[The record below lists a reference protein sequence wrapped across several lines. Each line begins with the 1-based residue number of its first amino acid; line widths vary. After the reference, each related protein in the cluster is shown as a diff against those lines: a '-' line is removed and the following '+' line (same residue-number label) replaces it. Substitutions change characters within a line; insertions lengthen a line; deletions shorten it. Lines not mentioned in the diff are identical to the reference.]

1 MLQSSDDEPREEKD
15 HFVAQLYKFMD
26 DRGTPINNCPMIG
39 NEDIDLYRLFRAVY
53 KLGGYNRVT
62 NQNQWKLITRR
73 LSFSMHNSSSTHN
86 LVKQAYKKFLHSFE
100 DFYRKLGCT
109 MVNHP
114 RGSIRKQRP
123 GRSLIRDKDRNTPVP
138 TQEKPVVKAEKEEE
152 EKEKK
157 SAVVVEEEI
166 IKKEKRDVKKEPVP
180 KEEELPVS
188 FEYSLK
194 FAGCFSL

>member
-1 MLQSSDDEPREEKD
+1 
-15 HFVAQLYKFMD
+15 MD

-73 LSFSMHNSSSTHN
+73 LSFSMQNNASTHN
-86 LVKQAYKKFLHSFE
+86 LVKQSYKKFLHSFE

-114 RGSIRKQRP
+114 RGGMRKPRP

-138 TQEKPVVKAEKEEE
+138 SQDKSIIKSEKEEE
-152 EKEKK
+152 EEKKGEKK
-157 SAVVVEEEI
+157 SIIPEEEV
-166 IKKEKRDVKKEPVP
+166 KKEKREIKKEPLI
-180 KEEELPVS
+180 KEEESQVRS
-188 FEYSLK
+188 
-194 FAGCFSL
+194 

>member
-1 MLQSSDDEPREEKD
+1 
-15 HFVAQLYKFMD
+15 
-26 DRGTPINNCPMIG
+26 MIG

-73 LSFSMHNSSSTHN
+73 LSFSMQNNASTHN

-114 RGSIRKQRP
+114 RGGMRKPRP

-138 TQEKPVVKAEKEEE
+138 SQDKSVVKIEKEEE
-152 EKEKK
+152 DKDKITKIPDED
-157 SAVVVEEEI
+157 V
-166 IKKEKRDVKKEPVP
+166 KKEKREIKKEPVI
-180 KEEELPVS
+180 KEEESQVRL
-188 FEYSLK
+188 L
-194 FAGCFSL
+194 LI

>member
-1 MLQSSDDEPREEKD
+1 
-15 HFVAQLYKFMD
+15 MD

-39 NEDIDLYRLFRAVY
+39 NDDIDLYRLFRAVF

-62 NQNQWKLITRR
+62 NNNQWKLITRR
-73 LSFSMHNSSSTHN
+73 LNFSMQNNTSTHN

-138 TQEKPVVKAEKEEE
+138 TQDKPTVKAEKEEE

-157 SAVVVEEEI
+157 INIPVEEDN
-166 IKKEKRDVKKEPVP
+166 KKEKREIKKEPPV
-180 KEEELPVS
+180 KEEEPQVL
-188 FEYSLK
+188 FI
-194 FAGCFSL
+194 FSIIIFNNYKLYFNLFYN

>member
-1 MLQSSDDEPREEKD
+1 
-15 HFVAQLYKFMD
+15 MD

-73 LSFSMHNSSSTHN
+73 LSFAMQNTSATHN

-114 RGSIRKQRP
+114 RGSMRKPRP

-138 TQEKPVVKAEKEEE
+138 IQDKSLIKAEKDED

-157 SAVVVEEEI
+157 GNTITDEDT
-166 IKKEKRDVKKEPVP
+166 KKEKRDIKKEPTI
-180 KEEELPVS
+180 KDEEPQVNS
-188 FEYSLK
+188 INF
-194 FAGCFSL
+194 